1 MNFSGNMQKIII
13 QSPPSA
19 KDAGGELT
27 GSWTT
32 FATPFA
38 KIVDINSTESQGEGT
53 EVMTITRLFIIRYK
67 KNLLNNMRISYGS
80 KYWEITGIKEI
91 GRNEFIEIQ
100 TVLKSNE

>member
-1 MNFSGNMQKIII
+1 MNFAGNIQKIII

-19 KDAGGELT
+19 KDAGGELS

-38 KIVDINSTESQGEGT
+38 KIVDVNAGESKEEGS
-53 EVMTITRLFIIRYK
+53 EVMSINRLFIIRYK
-67 KNLLNNMRISYGS
+67 KNLLASMRISYAS
-80 KYWEITGIKEI
+80 KYWEITGLKEI

-100 TVLKSNE
+100 TVLKTNL